1 MQWVAKEGMT
11 LSKAEVEALDVLDAI
26 TGRPD
31 IQLSLEPEKGDI
43 QLINN
48 YLILHSRTGY
58 TDGPREKRHM
68 VRVWLSSPEGRRNG
82 YSLLDLYV
90 PGASRYQAI
99 E

>member
-1 MQWVAKEGMT
+1 N
-11 LSKAEVEALDVLDAI
+11 LLDAI
-26 TGRPD
+26 TARED
-31 IQLSLEPEKGDI
+31 IQLSLQPEKGDI

-58 TDGPREKRHM
+58 RDGPDEKRHM
-68 VRVWLSSPEGRRNG
+68 VRVWLDNAKGRRNG

-90 PGASRYQAI
+90 PKESRYQAA